1 LVALDNLFKINN
13 CAAILLAAGASAR
26 LGKPKQ
32 LLSYKGK
39 SFLQNMVSAAI
50 SSLLNPIVVV
60 LGAHATLITG
70 EITEN
75 NVHVVQNQDWEEGIA
90 SSIRCGI
97 QALGKINPASDA
109 AILMVCDQPYITSS
123 LLNDLI
129 AAQQKTGKPIAAAHY
144 SGIAA
149 TPVLFHKIFFPELL
163 LLKGDKGA
171 GKILQQQTDQVA
183 TVSFPLGAID
193 IDTTGDYEMLKQDN

>member
-1 LVALDNLFKINN
+1 LNNFFEIDN
-13 CAAILLAAGASAR
+13 CAVILLAAGASVR

-32 LLSYKGK
+32 LLIYKGK
-39 SFLQNMVSAAI
+39 SFLQNMISAAVN
-50 SSLLNPIVVV
+50 SHLNPVVVV
-60 LGAHATLITG
+60 LGAHSTLITG

-75 NVHVVQNQDWEEGIA
+75 NVHVAQNQDWEEGIA

-97 QALGKINPASDA
+97 RALGEISPASDA
-109 AILMVCDQPYITSS
+109 AILMVCDQPHITSS
-123 LLNDLI
+123 LLNDLVD
-129 AAQQKTGKPIAAAHY
+129 AQRKTGKPIVAAYY

-149 TPVLFHKIFFPELL
+149 TPALFHKIFFPELL

-171 GKILQQQTDQVA
+171 GKILRQQIDQVA

-193 IDTTGDYEMLKQDN
+193 IDTISNYEMLRQDD

>member
-1 LVALDNLFKINN
+1 LVALDNFFKINN
-13 CAAILLAAGASAR
+13 CAAILLAAGASVR

-50 SSLLNPIVVV
+50 STQLSPVVVV
-60 LGAHATLITG
+60 LGAHATLIAG

-90 SSIRCGI
+90 SSIRCSI

-123 LLNDLI
+123 LLNDLL
-129 AAQQKTGKPIAAAHY
+129 AAQQKTGKPIAAAYY
-144 SGIAA
+144 SGVAA

-163 LLKGDKGA
+163 LLKGDRGA

-193 IDTTGDYEMLKQDN
+193 IDTIGDYEMLKQDN

>member
-1 LVALDNLFKINN
+1 M
-13 CAAILLAAGASAR
+13 LAAGASVR

-50 SSLLNPIVVV
+50 NTHLSPVVVV
-60 LGAHATLITG
+60 LGAHATLIAG
-70 EITEN
+70 EITED
-75 NVHVVQNQDWEEGIA
+75 NVHVVQNQEWEEGIA

-97 QALGKINPASDA
+97 GALRKISPASDA

-123 LLNDLI
+123 ILNDLFT
-129 AAQQKTGKPIAAAHY
+129 AQQKTGKPIAAAYY
-144 SGIAA
+144 SGIAG

-171 GKILQQQTDQVA
+171 AKILQQQTEQVA
-183 TVSFPLGAID
+183 TVPFPLGAID
-193 IDTTGDYEMLKQDN
+193 IDTIGDYEILKQDN

>member
-1 LVALDNLFKINN
+1 M
-13 CAAILLAAGASAR
+13 ILLAAGASVR

-32 LLSYKGK
+32 LLIYKGK
-39 SFLQNMVSAAI
+39 SFLQNMISAAVN
-50 SSLLNPIVVV
+50 SHLNPVVVV
-60 LGAHATLITG
+60 LGAHSTLITG

-75 NVHVVQNQDWEEGIA
+75 NVHVAQNQDWEEGIA

-97 QALGKINPASDA
+97 RALGEINPASDA
-109 AILMVCDQPYITSS
+109 AILMVCDQPHITSS
-123 LLNDLI
+123 LLNDLVD
-129 AAQQKTGKPIAAAHY
+129 AQRKTGKPIVAAYY

-149 TPVLFHKIFFPELL
+149 TPALFHKIFFPELL

-171 GKILQQQTDQVA
+171 GKILRQQIDQVA

-193 IDTTGDYEMLKQDN
+193 IDTISNYEMLRQDD

>member
-1 LVALDNLFKINN
+1 MNNFFEIDN
-13 CAAILLAAGASAR
+13 CAVILLAAGASVR

-32 LLSYKGK
+32 LLIYKGK
-39 SFLQNMVSAAI
+39 SFLQNMISAAVN
-50 SSLLNPIVVV
+50 SHLNPVVVV
-60 LGAHATLITG
+60 LGAHSTLITG

-75 NVHVVQNQDWEEGIA
+75 NVHVAQNQDWEEGIA

-97 QALGKINPASDA
+97 RALGEISPASDA
-109 AILMVCDQPYITSS
+109 AILMVCDQPHITSS
-123 LLNDLI
+123 LLNDLVD
-129 AAQQKTGKPIAAAHY
+129 AQRKTGKPIVAAYY

-149 TPVLFHKIFFPELL
+149 TPALFHKIFFPELL

-171 GKILQQQTDQVA
+171 GKILRQQIDQVA

-193 IDTTGDYEMLKQDN
+193 IDTISNYEMLRQDD